1 MRSVYACFAL
11 LAILAVSATAE
22 TYVIAPNG
30 SGDFATIQDALDA
43 AVTGDII
50 ELMSGTFLGGGN
62 RDLVFHGKGITVRSQ
77 SGSAETCIIDCDG
90 SEAEP
95 HRGVD
100 FSYGEGAG
108 TRLEAITITGG
119 WADYK
124 GGAVSCDGA
133 VTPTISD
140 CHFLGNHAQQAGGIE
155 CYGGAAPTI
164 ENCYFEGNEAE
175 WSGGA
180 LQAYGAAP
188 IVVGCTFYANH
199 ANHGAGMY
207 VYGGGAS
214 PEVMD
219 CLFLENEEA
228 HSTGGLHAEH
238 FASPTLR
245 ECIFVG
251 NSSLS
256 SGAALTASI
265 VVTAEV
271 YNCTFWGNGEGSQ
284 APTVA
289 NGEDCQTTLQNTIIA
304 ATHVGPALVSYP
316 GGSAFALLTCCD
328 LHGNAGGDWVGEIAD
343 QFGIDGNISADPL
356 FCNPEMGEFTL
367 AEDSPCAPFTP
378 PNEECDLIGAR
389 PIGCGP
395 TDVSKVSWGELKSRF
410 R

>member
-1 MRSVYACFAL
+1 MRPLCAGFAL
-11 LAILAVSATAE
+11 FVILAASAGAT
-22 TYVIAPNG
+22 TYVVAPDG
-30 SGDFATIQDALDA
+30 SGDFVTIQDALDA
-43 AVTGDII
+43 AVGGDVI
-50 ELMSGTFLGGGN
+50 ELLNGTFLGDGN
-62 RDLVFHGKGITVRSQ
+62 RDLIFHGKGLTLRSQ
-77 SGSAETCIIDCDG
+77 SGSAEACVIDCEG
-90 SEAEP
+90 SEADP

-100 FSYGEGAG
+100 FSYGEGAD
-108 TRLEAITITGG
+108 TRLEAITITNG
-119 WADYK
+119 WADNK
-124 GGAVSCDGA
+124 GGAVSCDG
-133 VTPTISD
+133 VVSPTISD
-140 CHFLGNHAQQAGGIE
+140 CHFLGNHAYQAGGIQCHGE
-155 CYGGAAPTI
+155 AAPTI

-188 IVVGCTFYANH
+188 IVAGCTFYANH

-214 PEVMD
+214 PQVLG
-219 CLFLENEEA
+219 CLFLENEAA
-228 HSTGGLHAEH
+228 HCTGGLHAEH

-245 ECIFVG
+245 GCLFVG
-251 NSSLS
+251 NISLN

-265 VVTAEV
+265 VTTAEV
-271 YNCTFWGNGEGSQ
+271 SSCTFWGNGTGSQ
-284 APTVA
+284 GSAVA
-289 NGEDCQTTLQNTIIA
+289 NGEDCQTTLENTIIA
-304 ATHVGPALVSYP
+304 ATQGGPAIVSYP
-316 GGSAFALLTCCD
+316 GGSAFTLLTCCD

-343 QFGIDGNISADPL
+343 QFGIDGNISEDPL
-356 FCNPEMGEFTL
+356 FCGPDVGDFTL